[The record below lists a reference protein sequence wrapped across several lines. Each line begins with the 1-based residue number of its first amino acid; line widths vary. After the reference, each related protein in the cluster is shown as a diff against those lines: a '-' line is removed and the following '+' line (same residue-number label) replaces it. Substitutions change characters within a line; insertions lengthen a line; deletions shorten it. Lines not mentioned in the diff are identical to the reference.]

1 MTSIPK
7 VVVAGY
13 GRWAKT
19 ATNPAQQTIEQLA
32 ERTWPRCELIPLVV
46 PVRTHALADF
56 VERTLRE
63 HRPDVWLGVGVAP
76 ATTVIRIEAIGVNC
90 RDFDVP
96 DNDGVTMEGAA
107 IVEAGADGHF
117 STLPNRA
124 IVARL
129 RQEGVP
135 AELSYSAGTHLCN
148 QMLYTALHMIARDGL
163 ATVCGFMHV
172 PYTPE
177 FVAAQQA
184 EEGLQPSLPLSVMT
198 KAAEICI
205 DQTLAQMAGDGS
217 PMAKAAQM

>member
-19 ATNPAQQTIEQLA
+19 ATNPAEQTIERLA
-32 ERTWPRCELIPLVV
+32 AGASPQCELIPLVV
-46 PVRTHALADF
+46 PVRTHALAALI
-56 VERTLRE
+56 EETLRK

-76 ATTVIRIEAIGVNC
+76 ATTVIRIEAIGVNS

-96 DNDGVTMEGAA
+96 DNDGVTMEGTPIIDGGAA
-107 IVEAGADGHF
+107 GHF
-117 STLPNRA
+117 STLPNRG

-129 RQEGVP
+129 REAGVP

-148 QMLYTALHMIARDGL
+148 QMLYTTLHMIERDGFDTL
-163 ATVCGFMHV
+163 CGFMHV

-177 FVAAQQA
+177 FVAQQQA

-198 KAAEICI
+198 KAAEVSI
-205 DQTLAQMAGDGS
+205 DHTLAHLESGS
-217 PMAKAAQM
+217 GPMAAAARM